1 MSDQTRGVK
10 NGLFNKLSNIGHIS
24 WQKTTFLSRNEYH
37 KAFNNVLHL
46 PRLNL
51 ASPYGKTQSVAR

>member
-24 WQKTTFLSRNEYH
+24 WQKITFLFRNEYH
-37 KAFNNVLHL
+37 KTFTNVLHL
-46 PRLNL
+46 TRLNL
-51 ASPYGKTQSVAR
+51 AYPYGKT